1 METEWFEEAEIVI
14 DSEDDEV
21 SFTVPDLIIKKSLS
35 NSEEIVEILEEEV
48 SDSSTEGDLEE
59 EETNSKLYLKPS
71 MPIKSAFSMGEPM
84 VSLNDIEYYRGFSV
98 SKVIENVIPC
108 LFVRSVEP
116 SEVIMVYFH
125 GNAEDIGKNKEFM
138 TLISKC
144 LKIHVLAVE
153 YPGYGIY
160 KGEPSE

>member
-1 METEWFEEAEIVI
+1 M
-14 DSEDDEV
+14 
-21 SFTVPDLIIKKSLS
+21 SF
-35 NSEEIVEILEEEV
+35 
-48 SDSSTEGDLEE
+48 
-59 EETNSKLYLKPS
+59 
-71 MPIKSAFSMGEPM
+71 KSAFQSGEPL

-116 SEVIMVYFH
+116 SEVMMVYFH